1 GGNTMKKLLFAF
13 GALIAALAMTG
24 CLSTPQTHYQTTLG
38 QDTDDRLFSNET
50 FYGTSLNDTRLVNP
64 KDYAVLGPIIIYE
77 KDGNGIKGYAE
88 ILSAA
93 IAKHPETDAVINIV
107 IDGTGSSVDSSGRQT
122 AWSGIAIKI
131 TDTIVGNETVQT
143 TKTTDSNGKEVLTET
158 RTTTYKKL

>member
-1 GGNTMKKLLFAF
+1 MKKLLFAF
-13 GALIAALAMTG
+13 TALIAAFAITG
-24 CLSTPQTHYQTTLG
+24 CLSTPHYQTSLG

-93 IAKHPETDAVINIV
+93 IAKYPETDAVINIV
-107 IDGTGSSVDSSGRQT
+107 MDGTGSSVDSSGRQT

>member
-1 GGNTMKKLLFAF
+1 MKKLLFVF

-93 IAKHPETDAVINIV
+93 IAKYPETDAVINIV
-107 IDGTGSSVDSSGRQT
+107 MDAEATDDASSNTGRQT

>member
-1 GGNTMKKLLFAF
+1 MKKLLFAF
-13 GALIAALAMTG
+13 GALIAALAITG
-24 CLSTPQTHYQTTLG
+24 CLSTPNSQTTLG

-93 IAKHPETDAVINIV
+93 IAKYPTTDAVINIV
-107 IDGTGSSVDSSGRQT
+107 MDSTGSTVDSSGRQT

-131 TDTIVGNETVQT
+131 TDTIVGNETIQT

>member
-1 GGNTMKKLLFAF
+1 MKKLLFAF

-93 IAKHPETDAVINIV
+93 IAKYPETDAVINIV
-107 IDGTGSSVDSSGRQT
+107 MDASGRQT

>member
-1 GGNTMKKLLFAF
+1 MKKLLFAF

-24 CLSTPQTHYQTTLG
+24 CLSTPNSQTTLG

-93 IAKHPETDAVINIV
+93 IAKYPETDAVINIV

>member
-1 GGNTMKKLLFAF
+1 MKKLLFAF
-13 GALIAALAMTG
+13 GALIAALAITG
-24 CLSTPQTHYQTTLG
+24 CLSTPNSQTTLG
-38 QDTDDRLFSNET
+38 QDTDDRFFSNET

-93 IAKHPETDAVINIV
+93 IAKYPTTDAVINIV
-107 IDGTGSSVDSSGRQT
+107 MDSTGSTVDSSGRQT

-131 TDTIVGNETVQT
+131 TDTIVGNETIQT

>member
-1 GGNTMKKLLFAF
+1 MKKLLFAF
-13 GALIAALAMTG
+13 SALIAALAMTG
-24 CLSTPQTHYQTTLG
+24 CLSTPNSQTTLG

-93 IAKHPETDAVINIV
+93 IAKYPETDAVINIV